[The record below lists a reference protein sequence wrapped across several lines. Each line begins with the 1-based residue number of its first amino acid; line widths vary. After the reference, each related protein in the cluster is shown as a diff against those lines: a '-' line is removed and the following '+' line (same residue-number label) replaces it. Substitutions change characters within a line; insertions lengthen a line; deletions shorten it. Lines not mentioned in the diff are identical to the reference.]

1 MEQIEG
7 ELKRVKAANGN
18 PKQVF
23 LGDGNAF
30 GRKTEDLLKILDMIH
45 NYFPACEG
53 VNMDAAITDISRS
66 SKKLVF
72 PGFMLALK
80 AGWMM
85 F

>member
-53 VNMDAAITDISRS
+53 VNMDAAITDIRYRIAAAQRS
-66 SKKLVF
+66 WCF
-72 PGFMLALK
+72 QALC
-80 AGWMM
+80 WH
-85 F
+85 